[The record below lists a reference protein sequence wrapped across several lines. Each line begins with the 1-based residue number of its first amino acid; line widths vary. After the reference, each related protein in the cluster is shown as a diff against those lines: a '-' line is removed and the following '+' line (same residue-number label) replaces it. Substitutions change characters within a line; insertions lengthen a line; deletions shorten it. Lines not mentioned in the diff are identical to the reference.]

1 MDVSLFEYELPPELI
16 AQEPAEPRDA
26 SRLLVLDRA
35 AGAWEDRRFTELPE
49 LLRAGDCV
57 VANRSRVMPA
67 RLLGTAAD
75 GGGAAELLLL
85 RPVRDDRGEAVVR
98 PGRRCP
104 VGSRVGLAGCAARAH
119 RVWQV
124 S

>member
-67 RLLGTAAD
+67 RLLGTA
-75 GGGAAELLLL
+75 GGRGGAGGAL
-85 RPVRDDRGEAVVR
+85 RLRSGRGQ
-98 PGRRCP
+98 RR
-104 VGSRVGLAGCAARAH
+104 GAFGGTT
-119 RVWQV
+119 
-124 S
+124 